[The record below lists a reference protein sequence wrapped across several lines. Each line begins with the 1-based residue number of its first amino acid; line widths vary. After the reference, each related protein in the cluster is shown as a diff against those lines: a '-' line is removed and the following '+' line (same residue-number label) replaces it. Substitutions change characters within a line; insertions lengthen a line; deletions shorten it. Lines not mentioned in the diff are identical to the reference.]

1 MIAQISN
8 LPDVS
13 FIDSMTLDDVQALL
27 VRSYEEKYEQVTKEK
42 VSLKRADPITL
53 TLYACSVLIYQSLM
67 YVDRAG
73 KQDLIKYSY
82 GEFLDN
88 IAANKGVT
96 RLPAQAAE
104 VIVRFRIPAPRKDA
118 VSIPAGTRVTSG
130 DGIYF
135 GTMEYAEIPPGDVY
149 VDIPCRCQTTG
160 AVGSGLAVGSI
171 NTLVDL
177 LPYISGVSNI
187 EESQGGADIED
198 DESLAERVYLAPS
211 AYSVAGPR
219 DAYIYHTK
227 AYGASIG
234 SVNVSSPKP
243 CEVEVRVLLKDGSLP
258 SQALLDGILE
268 YLDDETIRPLT
279 DQVKVLAPYTREYD
293 LDVTYYISRTNAAR
307 AVSIQTAVSNAITE
321 YNTWQTEEIGRDIN
335 PSELIRRMVVAGA
348 KRVVV
353 NSPAFI
359 SLPAST
365 VARLG
370 SVSVTYGGIE
380 DD

>member
-13 FIDSMTLDDVQALL
+13 FIDNMTLDDVQALL
-27 VRSYEEKYEQVTKEK
+27 VRSYEEKYEQVTKQK
-42 VSLKRADPITL
+42 VSLKRADPVTL
-53 TLYACSVLIYQSLM
+53 TLYACSVILYQALM

-104 VIVRFRIPAPRKDA
+104 VTVRFGIPAPREDA
-118 VSIPAGTRVTSG
+118 VSIPTGTRVTSG

-135 GTMEYAEIPPGDVY
+135 GTMEYAEIPPGSAY
-149 VDIPCRCQTTG
+149 IDIPCRCLTTG
-160 AVGSGLAVGSI
+160 AIGSGLAVGSI

-198 DESLAERVYLAPS
+198 DESLADRVYLAPS

-268 YLDDETIRPLT
+268 YLDDDTIRPLT

-293 LDVTYYISRTNAAR
+293 LDVTYYISKTNAAR
-307 AVSIQTAVSNAITE
+307 AVSIQTAVSNAVAA
-321 YNTWQTEEIGRDIN
+321 YNAWQTGEIGRDIN

-353 NSPAFI
+353 DSPVFV

-370 SVSVTYGGIE
+370 SMTVTYGGIE

>member
-1 MIAQISN
+1 MIAEISS

-13 FIDSMTLDDVQALL
+13 FIDRLTLDDVQALL
-27 VRSYEEKYEQVTKEK
+27 VKSYEEKYEQVTKEK
-42 VSLKRADPITL
+42 AGLKRADPVTL
-53 TLYACSVLIYQSLM
+53 TLYACSVVIYQALL

-104 VIVRFRIPAPRKDA
+104 VTVRFRLPSARRDA
-118 VSIPAGTRVTSG
+118 VGIPAGTRVTSG

-135 GTMEYAEIPPGDVY
+135 GTTEYAEIPAGDVY
-149 VDIPCRCQTTG
+149 VDIPCVCQMTG

-177 LPYISGVSNI
+177 LPYISSVSNI
-187 EESQGGADIED
+187 EESQGGADVED
-198 DESLAERVYLAPS
+198 DESLADRVYLAPS

-227 AYGASIG
+227 AYGAAVG

-268 YLDDETIRPLT
+268 YLDDDKIRPLT
-279 DQVKVLAPYTREYD
+279 DRVKVLSPSTREYD
-293 LDVTYYISRTNAAR
+293 LDVEYYIAKSNASR
-307 AVSIQTAVSNAITE
+307 AVSIQAAVSAAVAGYHE
-321 YNTWQTEEIGRDIN
+321 WQTKEIGRDIN
-335 PSELIRRMVVAGA
+335 PSELVRRMVEAGA

-353 NSPAFI
+353 KSPEFV
-359 SLPAST
+359 SLPPST
-365 VARLG
+365 VARSG
-370 SVSVTYGGIE
+370 RAVVAYGGIE

>member
-1 MIAQISN
+1 MIAEINN

-13 FIDSMTLDDVQALL
+13 FTDNMTLDDVQALL

-42 VSLKRADPITL
+42 VSLKRADPATL
-53 TLYACSVLIYQSLM
+53 TLYACSVLIYQALM

-88 IAANKGVT
+88 IAACKGVT
-96 RLPAQAAE
+96 RMPAQAAE
-104 VIVRFRIPAPRKDA
+104 AIVRFRLSGPRKDA
-118 VSIPAGTRVTSG
+118 VGIPAGTRVTNG
-130 DGIYF
+130 DDIYF
-135 GTMEYAEIPPGDVY
+135 GTSEYTEIAAGDTH
-149 VDIPCRCQTTG
+149 VDVPCVCQKAG

-187 EESQGGADIED
+187 EESRGGADVED

-219 DAYIYHTK
+219 DAYVYHAK

-258 SQALLDGILE
+258 SRALLDGVLE
-268 YLDDETIRPLT
+268 HLNDDRVRPLT
-279 DQVKVLAPYTREYD
+279 DRVKVMAPEPKTYD
-293 LDVTYYISRTNAAR
+293 LDVTYYVAKSDASRS
-307 AVSIQTAVSNAITE
+307 VSIQAAVSAAVGA
-321 YNTWQTEEIGRDIN
+321 YNEWQTGEIGRDVN
-335 PSELIRRMVVAGA
+335 PSELIRRMVEAGA
-348 KRVVV
+348 KRVTVARPSFTPV
-353 NSPAFI
+353 PPSA
-359 SLPAST
+359 

-370 SVSVTYGGIE
+370 RSSVTYGGIE

>member
-1 MIAQISN
+1 MIAQISD

-27 VRSYEEKYEQVTKEK
+27 VRSYEEKYEQVTGEK

-53 TLYACSVLIYQSLM
+53 TLYACSVLIYQALM

-104 VIVRFRIPAPRKDA
+104 VTVRFRIPAPREDA
-118 VSIPAGTRVTSG
+118 VSIPTGTRVTSG

-135 GTMEYAEIPPGDVY
+135 GTMEYAEIPPGSTYIDV
-149 VDIPCRCQTTG
+149 PCRCLTTG
-160 AVGSGLAVGSI
+160 AIGSGLAVGSI

-227 AYGASIG
+227 AYGAAVG
-234 SVNVSSPKP
+234 SVNVSSPRP

-268 YLDDETIRPLT
+268 HLDDDRIRPLT
-279 DQVKVLAPYTREYD
+279 DQVRVLAPYTREYD
-293 LDVTYYISRTNAAR
+293 LDVTYYISKTNAAR
-307 AVSIQTAVSNAITE
+307 AVSIQTAVSDAVTA
-321 YNTWQTEEIGRDIN
+321 YNTWQTGEIGRDIN

-353 NSPAFI
+353 DAPTFI
-359 SLPAST
+359 SLPPST
-365 VARLG
+365 VARTG
-370 SVSVTYGGIE
+370 SVAVTYGGIE

>member
-1 MIAQISN
+1 MITEINN

-13 FIDSMTLDDVQALL
+13 FIENMTLDDVQALL
-27 VRSYEEKYEQVTKEK
+27 VKSYEEKYEQVTKEK
-42 VSLKRADPITL
+42 ISLKRADPVTL
-53 TLYACSVLIYQSLM
+53 TLYACSVLIFQALL

-73 KQDLIKYSY
+73 KQDLLKYSY

-88 IAANKGVT
+88 IAACKGVT
-96 RLPAQAAE
+96 RMPAQAAE
-104 VIVRFRIPAPRKDA
+104 AIVRFRLAAPRKDA
-118 VSIPAGTRVTSG
+118 VGIPAGTRVTNGG
-130 DGIYF
+130 DIYF
-135 GTMEYAEIPPGDVY
+135 GTSEYAEIAAGDAY
-149 VDIPCRCQTTG
+149 VDIPCACQKAG

-177 LPYISGVSNI
+177 LPYISSVSNI
-187 EESQGGADIED
+187 EESRGGADTED

-227 AYGASIG
+227 AYGAAIG

-258 SQALLDGILE
+258 SQALLDGVLE
-268 YLDDETIRPLT
+268 HLSDDRTRPLT
-279 DQVKVLAPYTREYD
+279 DRVKVMAPELKPYD
-293 LDVTYYISRTNAAR
+293 LDVTYYVAKSDASR
-307 AVSIQTAVSNAITE
+307 AVSIQAAVSAAVDA
-321 YNTWQTEEIGRDIN
+321 YNEWQTEEIGRDVN
-335 PSELIRRMVVAGA
+335 PSELIRRMVEAGA
-348 KRVVV
+348 KRVTVER
-353 NSPAFI
+353 PAFTPVPP
-359 SLPAST
+359 SA

-370 SVSVTYGGIE
+370 RSSIAYGGIE

>member
-13 FIDSMTLDDVQALL
+13 FIDNLTLDDVQALL
-27 VRSYEEKYEQVTKEK
+27 TSSYEERYEQVTKQK
-42 VSLKRADPITL
+42 ISLKRADPATL
-53 TLYACSVLIYQSLM
+53 TLYACSVLIYQALM

-104 VIVRFRIPAPRKDA
+104 VIVRFKIPAPREDA
-118 VSIPAGTRVTSG
+118 VGIPAGTRVTNG
-130 DGIYF
+130 DSIYF
-135 GTMEYAEIPPGDVY
+135 GTMEYAEIPPGDVQ
-149 VDIPCRCQTTG
+149 VDIPCRCQTAG
-160 AVGSGLAVGSI
+160 ATGSGLAVGSI

-198 DESLAERVYLAPS
+198 DESLAERVYLAP
-211 AYSVAGPR
+211 ARYSVAGPR

-234 SVNVSSPKP
+234 SVNISSPKP

-258 SQALLDGILE
+258 SQALLDGILD
-268 YLDDETIRPLT
+268 YLDDDTIRPLT
-279 DQVKVLAPYTREYD
+279 DNVKVLAPYTREYD
-293 LDVTYYISRTNAAR
+293 LDVTYYISKVNAAR
-307 AVSIQTAVSNAITE
+307 AISIQTAVSAAVDA
-321 YNTWQTEEIGRDIN
+321 YNTWQTGEIGRDIN
-335 PSELIRRMVVAGA
+335 PSELIRRMVEAGA

-353 NSPAFI
+353 DSPSFV

-370 SVSVTYGGIE
+370 NMSVTYGGIE

>member
-1 MIAQISN
+1 MIAEISN

-13 FIDSMTLDDVQALL
+13 FIDNVTLDDVQALL
-27 VRSYEEKYEQVTKEK
+27 VKSYEEKYEQATGQKA
-42 VSLKRADPITL
+42 SLKRADPATL
-53 TLYACSVLIYQSLM
+53 TLYACSVLIYQALM

-104 VIVRFRIPAPRKDA
+104 VTVRFWLSAPRAEA
-118 VSIPAGTRVTSG
+118 VGVPAGTRVTSG

-135 GTMEYAEIPPGDVY
+135 GTAEYAEIASGEAY
-149 VDIPCRCQTTG
+149 ADIPCICQTSG
-160 AVGSGLAVGSI
+160 AAGSGLAVGSI

-177 LPYISGVSNI
+177 IPYISRVSNT

-198 DESLAERVYLAPS
+198 DESLADRVYLAPS
-211 AYSVAGPR
+211 SYSVAGPR

-268 YLDDETIRPLT
+268 YLDDDTVRPLT
-279 DQVKVLAPYTREYD
+279 DHVKVLAPHTKEYS
-293 LDVTYYISRTNAAR
+293 LDVEYYIAKSNAPR
-307 AVSIQTAVSNAITE
+307 AVSIQAAVSAAVAG

-335 PSELIRRMVVAGA
+335 PSELVRRMVEAGA
-348 KRVVV
+348 KRAVVR
-353 NSPAFI
+353 SPEFA
-359 SLPAST
+359 SLPPST

-370 SVSVTYGGIE
+370 STTVVYGGIE

>member
-13 FIDSMTLDDVQALL
+13 FIDDMTLDDVQALL
-27 VRSYEEKYEQVTKEK
+27 VKSYEEKYEQVTKEK
-42 VSLKRADPITL
+42 VSLKRADPVTL
-53 TLYACSVLIYQSLM
+53 TLYSCSVLIYQALM
-67 YVDRAG
+67 CVDRAG

-82 GEFLDN
+82 GDFLDN

-104 VIVRFRIPAPRKDA
+104 VTVRFRIPAPRKDA
-118 VSIPAGTRVTSG
+118 VSIPTGTRVTSG
-130 DGIYF
+130 DGTYF
-135 GTMEYAEIPPGDVY
+135 GTMEYAEIPPGDVH

-160 AVGSGLAVGSI
+160 SVGSGLAVGSI

-227 AYGASIG
+227 AYGASVG

-268 YLDDETIRPLT
+268 YLDDDTIRPLT

-293 LDVTYYISRTNAAR
+293 LDVAYYISKTNAAR

-321 YNTWQTEEIGRDIN
+321 YNTWQTGEIGRDIN
-335 PSELIRRMVVAGA
+335 PSELIRRMVEAGA

-359 SLPAST
+359 SLPPST
-365 VARLG
+365 VARTG

>member
-1 MIAQISN
+1 MIAQISD

-27 VRSYEEKYEQVTKEK
+27 VRSYEEKYEQVTGGK

-53 TLYACSVLIYQSLM
+53 TLYACSVLIYQALM

-104 VIVRFRIPAPRKDA
+104 VTVRFRIPAPREDA

-135 GTMEYAEIPPGDVY
+135 GTMEYAEIPPGSTYIDV
-149 VDIPCRCQTTG
+149 PCRCLTTG
-160 AVGSGLAVGSI
+160 AIGSGLAVGSI

-227 AYGASIG
+227 AYGAAVG
-234 SVNVSSPKP
+234 SVNVSSPRP

-268 YLDDETIRPLT
+268 HLDDDTIRPLT
-279 DQVKVLAPYTREYD
+279 DQVRVLAPYTREYD
-293 LDVTYYISRTNAAR
+293 LDVTYYISKTNAAR
-307 AVSIQTAVSNAITE
+307 AVSIQTAVSDAVTA
-321 YNTWQTEEIGRDIN
+321 YNTWQTGEIGRDIN

-353 NSPAFI
+353 DSPTFI

-370 SVSVTYGGIE
+370 SMTVTYGGIE

>member
-1 MIAQISN
+1 MITEINS

-13 FIDSMTLDDVQALL
+13 FIDNMTLDDVQALL
-27 VRSYEEKYEQVTKEK
+27 ARSYEEKYEQVTKQK
-42 VSLKRADPITL
+42 VSLKRADPVTL
-53 TLYACSVLIYQSLM
+53 TLYACSVLIYQALM

-104 VIVRFRIPAPRKDA
+104 VTVRFRIPAPRKDA
-118 VSIPAGTRVTSG
+118 VSVPAGARVTNG

-135 GTMEYAEIPPGDVY
+135 GTMEYAEIPPGGVHI
-149 VDIPCRCQTTG
+149 DIPCRCQTTG
-160 AVGSGLAVGSI
+160 SIGSGLAVGSI
-171 NTLVDL
+171 NALVDL
-177 LPYISGVSNI
+177 LPYISSVSNI

-211 AYSVAGPR
+211 AFSVAGPR

-268 YLDDETIRPLT
+268 YLDDDAIRPLT

-293 LDVTYYISRTNAAR
+293 LDVTYYISKTNAAR
-307 AVSIQTAVSNAITE
+307 AISIQTAVSNAVTE
-321 YNTWQTEEIGRDIN
+321 YNAWQTKEIGRDVN
-335 PSELIRRMVVAGA
+335 PSELIRRMVEAGA
-348 KRVVV
+348 KRAVV
-353 NSPAFI
+353 NSPAFMP
-359 SLPAST
+359 LPAST

-370 SVSVTYGGIE
+370 RASITYGGIE

>member
-1 MIAQISN
+1 MIAEISN

-13 FIDSMTLDDVQALL
+13 FIDNVTLDDVQALL
-27 VRSYEEKYEQVTKEK
+27 VKSYEEKYELATGQKA
-42 VSLKRADPITL
+42 SLKRADPATL
-53 TLYACSVLIYQSLM
+53 TLYACSVLIYQALM

-82 GEFLDN
+82 GGFLDN

-104 VIVRFRIPAPRKDA
+104 VTVRFWLPAPREDA
-118 VSIPAGTRVTSG
+118 VGIPAGTRVTSG

-135 GTMEYAEIPPGDVY
+135 GTAEYTEIVPGEVY
-149 VDIPCRCQTTG
+149 ADIPCVCQTAG
-160 AVGSGLAVGSI
+160 SAGSGLAVGSI

-177 LPYISGVSNI
+177 IPYISRVSNI

-198 DESLAERVYLAPS
+198 DESLADRVYLAPS

-227 AYGASIG
+227 AYGAAVG

-258 SQALLDGILE
+258 SQALLDGISE
-268 YLDDETIRPLT
+268 HLDDDTVRPLT
-279 DQVKVLAPYTREYD
+279 DHVKVLAPFTREYD
-293 LDVTYYISRTNAAR
+293 LDVEYYIAKSNAPR
-307 AVSIQTAVSNAITE
+307 AVSIQAAVSAAVSG

-335 PSELIRRMVVAGA
+335 PSELVRRMVEAGA
-348 KRVVV
+348 KRAVV
-353 NSPAFI
+353 NSPSFV
-359 SLPAST
+359 SLPPST

-370 SVSVTYGGIE
+370 SMTVVYGGIE

>member
-1 MIAQISN
+1 MIAEISN

-13 FIDSMTLDDVQALL
+13 FIDNVTLDDVQALL
-27 VRSYEEKYEQVTKEK
+27 VKSYEEKYEQATGQKA
-42 VSLKRADPITL
+42 SMKRADPATL
-53 TLYACSVLIYQSLM
+53 TLYACSVLIYQALM

-82 GEFLDN
+82 GGFLDN

-104 VIVRFRIPAPRKDA
+104 VTVRFWLPAPREDA
-118 VSIPAGTRVTSG
+118 VGIPAGTRVTSG

-135 GTMEYAEIPPGDVY
+135 GTAEYAEIAPGEVY
-149 VDIPCRCQTTG
+149 ADIPCVCQTAG
-160 AVGSGLAVGSI
+160 SAGSGLAVGSI

-177 LPYISGVSNI
+177 IPYISRVSNI

-198 DESLAERVYLAPS
+198 DESLADRVYLAPS

-227 AYGASIG
+227 AYGASVG

-268 YLDDETIRPLT
+268 YLDDDKIRPLT
-279 DQVKVLAPYTREYD
+279 DHVKVLSPSTREYD
-293 LDVTYYISRTNAAR
+293 LDVEYYIAKSNASR
-307 AVSIQTAVSNAITE
+307 AVSIQAAVSAAVAG
-321 YNTWQTEEIGRDIN
+321 YNEWQTEEIGRDIN
-335 PSELIRRMVVAGA
+335 PSELVRRMVDAGA

-353 NSPAFI
+353 KSPEFV
-359 SLPAST
+359 SLPPST
-365 VARLG
+365 VARTG
-370 SVSVTYGGIE
+370 RTAVTYGGIE

>member
-1 MIAQISN
+1 MIAEISS

-13 FIDSMTLDDVQALL
+13 FIDRLTLDDVQALL
-27 VRSYEEKYEQVTKEK
+27 VKSYEEKYEQVTKEK
-42 VSLKRADPITL
+42 AGLKRADPVTL
-53 TLYACSVLIYQSLM
+53 TLYACSVVIYQALL

-104 VIVRFRIPAPRKDA
+104 VTVRFRLPSARRDA
-118 VSIPAGTRVTSG
+118 VGIPAGTRVTSG

-135 GTMEYAEIPPGDVY
+135 GTTEYAEIPAGDVY
-149 VDIPCRCQTTG
+149 VDIPCVCQMTG

-177 LPYISGVSNI
+177 LPYISSVSNI
-187 EESQGGADIED
+187 EESQGGADVED
-198 DESLAERVYLAPS
+198 DESLADRVYLAPS

-227 AYGASIG
+227 AYGAAVG

-268 YLDDETIRPLT
+268 YLDDDKIRPLT
-279 DQVKVLAPYTREYD
+279 DRVKVLSPSTREYD
-293 LDVTYYISRTNAAR
+293 LDVEYYIAKSNASR
-307 AVSIQTAVSNAITE
+307 AVSIQAAVSAAVAGYHE
-321 YNTWQTEEIGRDIN
+321 WQTKEIGRDIN
-335 PSELIRRMVVAGA
+335 PSELVRRMVEAGA

-353 NSPAFI
+353 KSPEFV
-359 SLPAST
+359 SLPPST
-365 VARLG
+365 V
-370 SVSVTYGGIE
+370 
-380 DD
+380 

>member
-1 MIAQISN
+1 MIAQISD

-27 VRSYEEKYEQVTKEK
+27 VRSYEEKYEQVTGEK

-53 TLYACSVLIYQSLM
+53 TLYACSVLIYQALM

-104 VIVRFRIPAPRKDA
+104 VTVRFRIPAPREDA
-118 VSIPAGTRVTSG
+118 VSIPTGTRVTSG

-135 GTMEYAEIPPGDVY
+135 GTMEYAEIPPGSTYIDV
-149 VDIPCRCQTTG
+149 PCRCLTTG
-160 AVGSGLAVGSI
+160 AIGSGLAVGSI

-227 AYGASIG
+227 AYGAAVG
-234 SVNVSSPKP
+234 SVNVSSPRP

-268 YLDDETIRPLT
+268 HLDDDRIRPLT
-279 DQVKVLAPYTREYD
+279 DQVRVLAPYTREYD
-293 LDVTYYISRTNAAR
+293 LDVTYYISKTNAAR
-307 AVSIQTAVSNAITE
+307 AVSIQTAVSDAVTA
-321 YNTWQTEEIGRDIN
+321 YNTWQTGEIGRDIN

-353 NSPAFI
+353 DAPTFI
-359 SLPAST
+359 SLPPST
-365 VARLG
+365 VARTG
-370 SVSVTYGGIE
+370 SVTVTYGGIE

>member
-13 FIDSMTLDDVQALL
+13 FIDNMTLDDVQALL
-27 VRSYEEKYEQVTKEK
+27 VKSYEEKYEQVTKEK
-42 VSLKRADPITL
+42 VSLKRADPVTL
-53 TLYACSVLIYQSLM
+53 TLYACSVLIYQALL

-82 GEFLDN
+82 GGFLDN

-104 VIVRFRIPAPRKDA
+104 VTVRFRLAAPREDA
-118 VSIPAGTRVTSG
+118 VGIPAGTRVTSG

-135 GTMEYAEIPPGDVY
+135 ATSGYEEIAPGEGY
-149 VDIPCRCQTTG
+149 VDIPCRCLAAG
-160 AVGSGLAVGSI
+160 AAGSGIPVGSI

-227 AYGASIG
+227 AYGAAVG
-234 SVNVSSPKP
+234 SVNVSSPRP

-268 YLDDETIRPLT
+268 HLDDDTIRPLT
-279 DQVKVLAPYTREYD
+279 DRVMVLAPHTREYD
-293 LDVTYYISRTNAAR
+293 LDVTYYISKANAAR
-307 AVSIQTAVSNAITE
+307 AMSIQTAVSNAVAA
-321 YNTWQTEEIGRDIN
+321 YNTWQTGEIGRDIN

-353 NSPAFI
+353 DSPAFV

-370 SVSVTYGGIE
+370 SMTVTYGGIE

>member
-1 MIAQISN
+1 MIAQISD
-8 LPDVS
+8 LPEVD
-13 FIDSMTLDDVQALL
+13 FIDSMTLEDVQALL
-27 VRSYEEKYEQVTKEK
+27 VRSYEEKYEQVTGQK
-42 VSLKRADPITL
+42 VSLKRADPVTL
-53 TLYACSVLIYQSLM
+53 TLYACSVLIYQALL

-88 IAANKGVT
+88 IAANKGVE

-104 VIVRFRIPAPRKDA
+104 VTVRFFLAAPREA
-118 VSIPAGTRVTSG
+118 AIGIPAGTRVTSG

-135 GTMEYAEIPPGDVY
+135 GTMEYAEIPPGETY
-149 VDIPCRCQTTG
+149 ADIPCRCQISG
-160 AVGSGLAVGSI
+160 AAGSGLALGSI

-198 DESLAERVYLAPS
+198 DESLADRVYLAPS

-227 AYGASIG
+227 EYGAAVG
-234 SVNVSSPKP
+234 SVNVSSPEP

-268 YLDDETIRPLT
+268 HLNDDTIRPLT
-279 DQVKVLAPYTREYD
+279 DHVKVLAPDTREYG
-293 LDVTYYISRTNAAR
+293 LDVEYYIARSSAAR
-307 AVSIQTAVSNAITE
+307 AVSIQAAVSAAVAA
-321 YNTWQTEEIGRDIN
+321 YNEWQTGEIGRDIN
-335 PSELIRRMVVAGA
+335 PSELVRRIVEAGA
-348 KRVVV
+348 KRAVVR
-353 NSPAFI
+353 SPAFVP
-359 SLPAST
+359 LPPST

-370 SVSVTYGGIE
+370 SMAVIYGGIE